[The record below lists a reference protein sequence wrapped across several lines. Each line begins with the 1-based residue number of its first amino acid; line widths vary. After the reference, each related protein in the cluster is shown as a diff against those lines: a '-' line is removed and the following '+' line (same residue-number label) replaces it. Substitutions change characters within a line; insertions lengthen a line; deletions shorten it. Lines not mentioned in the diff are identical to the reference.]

1 MRVIYILIAAPII
14 IIALVASTWSKRAR
28 NALNYI
34 GI

>member
-14 IIALVASTWSKRAR
+14 VVVLVASIWSQRAR
-28 NALNYI
+28 NALNYL